1 MSGADADELERLG
14 HRMQEAAD
22 RLEMIRNEVAS
33 AVARAHWD
41 GDDGQHFRD
50 LWQHRLSG
58 LLRNATDA
66 TRGAGA
72 VAVRNAQQ
80 QRYASGDDGSGSR
93 AGLVPYP
100 GGICKPVDKNGWG
113 WKEFKDL
120 FGMVAGG
127 VSTAVEKLDWKKVK
141 TFGKVAKTA
150 GLVGDVV
157 GGAIDLGSYVH
168 AVFTGDE
175 RGRKIAAADV
185 AADVLFPILETGA
198 IAGGV
203 IVGGLIGGPVGAVAG
218 GAGGYVA
225 VTGLEAYWNFKVSD
239 DFKEDVGGAV
249 ERQAVRQILG
259 PFAPAV
265 DLGGAVA
272 GIASGGFNNAK
283 KLFGR

>member
-22 RLEMIRNEVAS
+22 RLEVIRNEVAS
-33 AVARAHWD
+33 AFARTHWD

-58 LLRNATDA
+58 LLRNAAVA

-80 QRYASGDDGSGSR
+80 QRYASGDDGSGGP
-93 AGLVPYP
+93 AGLVPYT
-100 GGICKPVDKNGWG
+100 GGICKPVDKGGWG
-113 WKEFKDL
+113 WKEFKDA
-120 FGMVAGG
+120 FGMALGG
-127 VSTAVEKLDWKKVK
+127 VTTTVEKLDWKKVK
-141 TFGKVAKTA
+141 TFGKVAKTV
-150 GLVGDVV
+150 GTVGDYV

-175 RGRKIAAADV
+175 RGRKIAAADL
-185 AADVLFPILETGA
+185 AADVLFPVLETGA
-198 IAGGV
+198 VAGGV
-203 IVGGLIGGPVGAVAG
+203 AAGGLIGGPVGAVAG
-218 GAGGYVA
+218 GVGGYAAVA
-225 VTGLEAYWNFKVSD
+225 GLEAYWNFKVSD
-239 DFKEDVGGAV
+239 DFKEVVGGAV

-259 PFAPAV
+259 PYAPAV

-272 GIASGGFNNAK
+272 GIASGGINNVK